1 MRKGCRVLS
10 VHLHSA
16 RHWVMTFVAVSAE
29 DSPNQAGKVFSFD
42 EFQTLL
48 TSEWTEESGVCLAD
62 WLTES
67 FCAKSMLLGALITT
81 A

>member
-1 MRKGCRVLS
+1 MRKGCR

-67 FCAKSMLLGALITT
+67 FSAKTMLLGALITT